1 MPSDSS
7 EIKDTHRAKVLFWL
21 LFVLVLIPHPSA
33 AQDKVIATY
42 SLPNKVIAT
51 YTLPDTP
58 IKPFQTAVLPGSI
71 ANDRKVLLGSVGSD
85 LWHGPT
91 DPQDEF
97 WMLTDRGPN
106 GQIKVDGTNRRT
118 FWVPDFTP
126 MILRVKT
133 EGKTIRIL
141 ETVAIV
147 GQSGKPVT
155 GLPNLRGIDET
166 PYEYSAREILSFNP
180 SGLDTEGLVRTTAG
194 EFWIAEEYSPSL
206 LHVDRTGKVLKRY
219 VPEGLKLDGTDYPV
233 AAVLPAIY
241 TKRKVNRGFE
251 GLALSRDQQ
260 TLYAV
265 LQSPLLNPDK
275 KIGEG
280 SRNTRLIVFDIPS
293 EKVIAEYAY
302 RFDVAKDFDPNP
314 KTTPD
319 EMKLS
324 GVAFINPTTLLVLER
339 TDAVAKLYSVDLNKA
354 TNILNSKWDDPKT
367 VPSLEALADPATAN
381 VRVLPKSLVVD
392 LNSLAGMP
400 EKIEGV
406 ALVDPNTIAV
416 SNDNDFDS
424 EESQYDA
431 EGNNIG
437 KGKVSQILR
446 IFLAKPL
453 PLQESTVAKTS
464 ELPLK

>member
-1 MPSDSS
+1 M
-7 EIKDTHRAKVLFWL
+7 LFWL

-155 GLPNLRGIDET
+155 GLPNLKGIDET

-392 LNSLAGMP
+392 LSSLAGMP